1 MPPGLSA
8 FRLDPGADAFAQARR
23 LAESHGAGSLFWSC
37 DSERLSMAVVLEPDE
52 PLGEAR
58 RAVYLGMLAVCDALA
73 PAAPPERPI
82 RIRWPATLLVDGAVA
97 GGGRLAWPEAA
108 PEHEPPAWLV
118 FGAALRLSWPA
129 TFEPGNAPGRTA
141 LAEEGFE
148 RNPVGL
154 VESFARHLLFHSD
167 AWATGGFDAMARA
180 YARLLDP
187 PGRLDARGD
196 LAQGKYPLAAKL
208 LATSLLAPDWP
219 EAA

>member
-1 MPPGLSA
+1 LADPVMPPGLSA
-8 FRLDPGADAFAQARR
+8 FRLDQRADAFAQARR
-23 LAESHGAGSLFWSC
+23 LADSHGAGSLFWSC
-37 DSERLSMAVVLEPDE
+37 DSERLSLAVVLEPEE

-108 PEHEPPAWLV
+108 PEQEPPAWLV
-118 FGAALRLSWPA
+118 FGAALRLSWPE

-148 RNPVGL
+148 LDPVAL
-154 VESFARHLLFHSD
+154 VESFARHLLFHGD
-167 AWATGGFDAMARA
+167 AWETGGFDAMARA

-187 PGRLDARGD
+187 PGRVDAQGD
-196 LAQGKYPLAAKL
+196 LAQGKYPLAARL
-208 LATSLLAPDWP
+208 LAADWP